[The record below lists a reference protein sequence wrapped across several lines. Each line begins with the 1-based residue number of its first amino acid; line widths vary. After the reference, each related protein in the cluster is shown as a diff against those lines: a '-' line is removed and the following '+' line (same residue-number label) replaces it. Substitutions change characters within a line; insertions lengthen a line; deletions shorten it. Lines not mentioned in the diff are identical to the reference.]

1 MLTDQVLEI
10 AQSGPNNGYLQ
21 LWNDNN
27 QPVQRWT
34 FSSPSQPPINT
45 CVSCKIQH
53 GISTANA
60 LSAQKIAMSAHIKVD
75 AQHAN
80 QVTPSIL
87 KDFARILYHVKQA
100 FTGTIEMM
108 AVQTVL
114 VFTAIVLN
122 ASNQTMLMFLNHTVL
137 S

>member
-1 MLTDQVLEI
+1 VFH
-10 AQSGPNNGYLQ
+10 AKR
-21 LWNDNN
+21 
-27 QPVQRWT
+27 QPGVT
-34 FSSPSQPPINT
+34 
-45 CVSCKIQH
+45 
-53 GISTANA
+53 TANA
-60 LSAQKIAMSAHIKVD
+60 LSAQNTVMYAPLKVD
-75 AQHAN
+75 VQHAPLDI
-80 QVTPSIL
+80 PSTL
-87 KDFARILYHVKQA
+87 KDFAKILYHAKQA